1 MKRYLYTKDFRFE
14 NQESCAGICSAREVQ
29 SDEVGRQHKDG
40 LVTLLNEIDDVLHN
54 ALARDKVPLM
64 EANPD
69 VIFL

>member
-1 MKRYLYTKDFRFE
+1 MEEIVMGKIEFIMTPLTL
-14 NQESCAGICSAREVQ
+14 
-29 SDEVGRQHKDG
+29 DEVGRQHKDG

-64 EANPD
+64 EANLD